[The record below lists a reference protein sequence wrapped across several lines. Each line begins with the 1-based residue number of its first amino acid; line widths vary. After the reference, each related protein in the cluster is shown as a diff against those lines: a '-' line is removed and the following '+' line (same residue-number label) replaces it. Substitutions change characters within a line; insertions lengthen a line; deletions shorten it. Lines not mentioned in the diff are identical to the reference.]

1 MISERLYTNYT
12 TALMIIT
19 TFLKYLE
26 FEKRFSSHTLIAYKG
41 DLEQFKSFISKTYEV
56 SEAKEVTPQHIRSWM
71 VQLMQEGI
79 STRSIN
85 RKLSS
90 LKTFLKFLK
99 KRGQL
104 EFNPMAKIIA
114 PKSGKRLPVFV
125 NKDQINQLFDQID
138 FGEAYDG
145 ARNEAIMELLYAT
158 GMRSSELIGLKVRD
172 ISFES
177 GLLKVKGKGNKERL
191 IPMSRK
197 VEKVLKGYLKAKE
210 EYFPVPSSLFLTSKG
225 KVLYPKLVYN
235 LVKRYLSAVTTLEQ
249 RSPHV
254 MRHTFATHL
263 SDNGADLNA
272 IKELLGHSSLAATQV
287 YTHNSIEKL
296 KKVYEQAHPSAK
308 S

>member
-1 MISERLYTNYT
+1 MTTN
-12 TALMIIT
+12 

-26 FEKRFSSHTLIAYKG
+26 FEKRFSPHTLTAYKG
-41 DLEQFKSFISKTYEV
+41 DLAQFNDFISSTYELT
-56 SEAKEVTPQHIRSWM
+56 EAKEVTPQHIRAWM
-71 VQLMQEGI
+71 VQLMQEGV
-79 STRSIN
+79 STRSVN

-90 LKTFLKFLK
+90 LKTFFKFLK

-104 EFNPMAKIIA
+104 EINPMSKIIA

-125 NKDQINQLFDQID
+125 NKDQIELLFDNVD
-138 FGEAYDG
+138 FAEGFDG
-145 ARNEAIMELLYAT
+145 IRDKTILELLYAT
-158 GMRSSELIGLKVRD
+158 GMRRSELIGLKVKD

-177 GLLKVKGKGNKERL
+177 NFIKVNGKGNKERL

-197 VEKVLKGYLKAKE
+197 IEKVLKEYLKERE
-210 EYFPVPSSLFLTSKG
+210 ETFPDRVNLFLTGKG
-225 KVLYPKLVYN
+225 KPLYPKLVYN
-235 LVKRYLSAVTTLEQ
+235 LVKKYLSAVTTLEQ

-296 KKVYEQAHPSAK
+296 KKVYEQAHPNAK
-308 S
+308 R

>member
-1 MISERLYTNYT
+1 MTL
-12 TALMIIT
+12 T

-26 FEKRFSSHTLIAYKG
+26 FEKRFSSHTLTAYKG
-41 DLEQFKSFISKTYEV
+41 DLEQFKDFISKTYEV
-56 SEAKEVTPQHIRSWM
+56 SDAKEVTPQHIRSWM
-71 VQLMQEGI
+71 VQLMQQGI

-90 LKTFLKFLK
+90 LKTFFKFLK

-125 NKDQINQLFDQID
+125 NKDQINQLFDQVD

-145 ARNEAIMELLYAT
+145 ARNKAIMELLYAT
-158 GMRSSELIGLKVRD
+158 GMRRSELIGLKVKD

-177 GLLKVKGKGNKERL
+177 SLLKVKGKGNKERL

-197 VEKVLKGYLKAKE
+197 VEKVLKEYLKAKE
-210 EYFPVPSSLFLTSKG
+210 EYFPKPASLFLTSKG
-225 KVLYPKLVYN
+225 KTLYPKLVYN
-235 LVKRYLSAVTTLEQ
+235 LVKKYLSAVTTLEQ

-296 KKVYEQAHPSAK
+296 KKVYEQAHPNAK

>member
-1 MISERLYTNYT
+1 MT
-12 TALMIIT
+12 TA

-26 FEKRFSSHTLIAYKG
+26 FEKRFSSHTLTAYKG
-41 DLEQFKSFISKTYEV
+41 DLAQFNDFISKTYEV
-56 SEAKEVTPQHIRSWM
+56 SAAKEVTPQHIRSWM

-90 LKTFLKFLK
+90 LKTFFKFLK

-104 EFNPMAKIIA
+104 DINPMAKIIA

-125 NKDQINQLFDQID
+125 NKDQIDQLFDNVD
-138 FGEAYDG
+138 FGEGYDG
-145 ARNEAIMELLYAT
+145 ARNKAIMELLYAT
-158 GMRSSELIGLKVRD
+158 GMRRSELIGLKVKN
-172 ISFES
+172 ISIES
-177 GLLKVKGKGNKERL
+177 GLIKVKGKGNKERL

-197 VEKVLKGYLKAKE
+197 VEKVLKEYLKIKE
-210 EYFPVPSSLFLTSKG
+210 EYYPATAVLFLTGKG
-225 KVLYPKLVYN
+225 KQLYPKLVYN
-235 LVKRYLSAVTTLEQ
+235 LVKKYLSVVTTLEQ

-296 KKVYEQAHPSAK
+296 KKVYEQAHPNAK
-308 S
+308 R